1 MKLKLWIFSKWLIVV
16 LGCWFGILGTM
27 IKSQTK
33 NITISWDL
41 ESEKKT
47 HQHFF
52 QMATWAN
59 GCALRQFLDGRV
71 ETGRGHSLKVQ
82 IFRILKIGLTMSSNH
97 PISLREGKVSWHFN
111 SKVCELNLFEELFAT
126 RGSSLILRVFVDEV
140 FLKENTLSG
149 LDFSRFVG
157 LFKVCCF

>member
-1 MKLKLWIFSKWLIVV
+1 MVNCCFV
-16 LGCWFGILGTM
+16 LGSPTEKDYNYLGGTM

-41 ESEKKT
+41 ESEKK

-52 QMATWAN
+52 SN
-59 GCALRQFLDGRV
+59 GNLSQWLRIKAVWMGGRFS
-71 ETGRGHSLKVQ
+71 GRGQSLKGTHE
-82 IFRILKIGLTMSSNH
+82 FRLLKIGLTMSSNH
-97 PISLREGKVSWHFN
+97 PISLREGKVSWHFR

-140 FLKENTLSG
+140 FLKENTLSR

-157 LFKVCCF
+157 LFKVCCW